1 MAKPVDIG
9 SKRLISLAPNAW
21 VQWVTGNP
29 QVRASQLLDAEF
41 QWISRESDVI
51 VKAKSPEHSEFL
63 ILNELQLRY
72 DQNMPQR
79 MRNYVALAEEKY
91 NLSAYPVLINILP
104 PPSTVTIVDCYDRE
118 FMGLKAR
125 QDYRVINLWE
135 VDAELVLEQP
145 LPPLFPFVPILF
157 GGGSESKLR
166 SAVQALRADQTLN
179 QLEPLLAFF
188 ASFVLEIPLIQ
199 QIMRW
204 DMTVLRESP
213 WYQEILQEG
222 VAQGIEQG
230 LEQGLEQGIQQERR
244 GSLERIL
251 KLRFS
256 EIPVEISVRIQALNL
271 EQLEE
276 LMATALTVN
285 SLDEFSQHLPN

>member
-1 MAKPVDIG
+1 MQIGFQGNLAEIVVVTHDVREGNFREALDEIRTLEAVDSI
-9 SKRLISLAPNAW
+9 P
-21 VQWVTGNP
+21 
-29 QVRASQLLDAEF
+29 
-41 QWISRESDVI
+41 
-51 VKAKSPEHSEFL
+51 SPERSEFL

-72 DQNMPQR
+72 DQNMPKR

-104 PPSTVTIVDCYDRE
+104 PPSTVTIEDCYDSE

-135 VDAELVLEQP
+135 VDAELVLGQP
-145 LPPLFPFVPILF
+145 LPPLFPFVPILK

-222 VAQGIEQG
+222 LAQGI
-230 LEQGLEQGIQQERR
+230 EQGIQQERR

-256 EIPVEISVRIQALNL
+256 EIPLEISLKIQALTL

-285 SLDEFSQHLPN
+285 SLDEFTQHLPK

>member
-1 MAKPVDIG
+1 CY
-9 SKRLISLAPNAW
+9 
-21 VQWVTGNP
+21 
-29 QVRASQLLDAEF
+29 
-41 QWISRESDVI
+41 ES
-51 VKAKSPEHSEFL
+51 
-63 ILNELQLRY
+63 
-72 DQNMPQR
+72 
-79 MRNYVALAEEKY
+79 
-91 NLSAYPVLINILP
+91 
-104 PPSTVTIVDCYDRE
+104 E

-145 LPPLFPFVPILF
+145 LPPLFTFVPILK

-222 VAQGIEQG
+222 LAQGIEQG
-230 LEQGLEQGIQQERR
+230 IEQGIQQERR

-256 EIPVEISVRIQALNL
+256 EIPVEISIRIQSLTL

-285 SLDEFSQHLPN
+285 SLDEFTQHLPN

>member
-51 VKAKSPEHSEFL
+51 VKASSPQHKEFL

-72 DQNMPQR
+72 DQKMPQR

-104 PPSTVTIVDCYDRE
+104 PPTTVTIENCYDRE

-135 VDAELVLEQP
+135 VEAELVLEQP

-230 LEQGLEQGIQQERR
+230 IQQERR

-256 EIPVEISVRIQALNL
+256 EIPVEISVRIQALTL

-285 SLDEFSQHLPN
+285 SLDEFTQHLPN

>member
-1 MAKPVDIG
+1 MQRGLGGFPHERLHQDIG

-51 VKAKSPEHSEFL
+51 VKASSPQHQEFL

-104 PPSTVTIVDCYDRE
+104 PPSTVTIVDCYDKE

-135 VDAELVLEQP
+135 VDAELVLGQP
-145 LPPLFPFVPILF
+145 LPPLFPFVPILK

-222 VAQGIEQG
+222 VAQGI
-230 LEQGLEQGIQQERR
+230 QQERR

-256 EIPVEISVRIQALNL
+256 EIPVEISVRIEALTL

-285 SLDEFSQHLPN
+285 SLDEFSEHLPN

>member
-1 MAKPVDIG
+1 MAKRADIG

-29 QVRASQLLDAEF
+29 QVRASELLDAEF

-51 VKAKSPEHSEFL
+51 VKAKSPEHQEFL

-72 DQNMPQR
+72 SQAMPKR

-91 NLSAYPVLINILP
+91 NLSTYPVLINILP
-104 PPSTVTIVDCYDRE
+104 PPATVTIEDCYDSE
-118 FMGLKAR
+118 FMGLKAH

-135 VDAELVLEQP
+135 VDADLVLTQP
-145 LPPLFPFVPILF
+145 LPSLLPFVPILK

-188 ASFVLEIPLIQ
+188 ASFVHKIPLIQ

-222 VAQGIEQG
+222 
-230 LEQGLEQGIQQERR
+230 IQQERR
-244 GSLERIL
+244 RSLERIL
-251 KLRFS
+251 NLRFGD
-256 EIPVEISVRIQALNL
+256 ITLDISRKMPALTL
-271 EQLEE
+271 PQLDE
-276 LMATALTVN
+276 LIAIALTVN
-285 SLDEFSQHLPN
+285 SLDEFTQQLPN